1 MRKSAFSILG
11 SQKEHV
17 AEILSDQSVSSRE
30 RMLAVGKIKILKN
43 QETIDS
49 FVDTSMTLP
58 KLSGKNL
65 QIKELMGS
73 RRSHTMRMNIR
84 TNRNKVKITRSTIE

>member
-1 MRKSAFSILG
+1 
-11 SQKEHV
+11 
-17 AEILSDQSVSSRE
+17 
-30 RMLAVGKIKILKN
+30 MLAVGKIKILKN

-65 QIKELMGS
+65 QIKDLMGS
-73 RRSHTMRMNIR
+73 RRPHIR

>member
-17 AEILSDQSVSSRE
+17 ADILSDLSVSSRE

-73 RRSHTMRMNIR
+73 RRSHIR